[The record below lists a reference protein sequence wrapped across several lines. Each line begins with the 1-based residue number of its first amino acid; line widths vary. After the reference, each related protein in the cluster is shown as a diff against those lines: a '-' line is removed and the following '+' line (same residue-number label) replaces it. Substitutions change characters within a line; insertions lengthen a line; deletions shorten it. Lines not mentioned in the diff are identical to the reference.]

1 MKAIVIEGQDLR
13 LATDVSAPVPGPEEL
28 LVRIHAVGVNF
39 ADLMRKPSH
48 FGEAHG
54 PSIAGLEFAGEVA
67 GFGNKVKGFKLGDR
81 VMAMDSNA
89 YAEYACLDHRLVA
102 RVPDS
107 LDWNQAAAVM
117 VSFMTAHDALCTE
130 GHFVPGTPVLIQG
143 CTSGVGIAAAQIAN
157 YLHASAVI
165 GTSTTPA
172 KLAQMKD
179 YGVTVPVCV
188 KTESLIE
195 AVNKATNGQ
204 GVAVIVDAVGGAAAA
219 DNLAAAGI
227 LARWISVGRLEG
239 KSGNIELNE
248 FARKRLSLIGT
259 TFRTRSLFE
268 RIAIVDRL
276 VTTVLPG
283 IADGSIRTKVDRV
296 FPLAEAADAQEYV
309 RAGRHFGKVVLRV
322 IA

>member
-1 MKAIVIEGQDLR
+1 
-13 LATDVSAPVPGPEEL
+13 
-28 LVRIHAVGVNF
+28 
-39 ADLMRKPSH
+39 
-48 FGEAHG
+48 
-54 PSIAGLEFAGEVA
+54 
-67 GFGNKVKGFKLGDR
+67 
-81 VMAMDSNA
+81 
-89 YAEYACLDHRLVA
+89 
-102 RVPDS
+102 
-107 LDWNQAAAVM
+107 
-117 VSFMTAHDALCTE
+117 
-130 GHFVPGTPVLIQG
+130 
-143 CTSGVGIAAAQIAN
+143 
-157 YLHASAVI
+157 
-165 GTSTTPA
+165 
-172 KLAQMKD
+172 
-179 YGVTVPVCV
+179 
-188 KTESLIE
+188 
-195 AVNKATNGQ
+195 
-204 GVAVIVDAVGGAAAA
+204 VIVDAVGGAAAA